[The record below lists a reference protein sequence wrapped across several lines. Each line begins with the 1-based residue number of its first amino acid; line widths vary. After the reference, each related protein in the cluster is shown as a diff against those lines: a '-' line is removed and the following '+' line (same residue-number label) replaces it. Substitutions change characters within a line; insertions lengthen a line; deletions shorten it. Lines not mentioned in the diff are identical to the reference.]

1 MSHRRRLLATLLALS
16 TAGTLAPPAQG
27 QQGAGGEGAEAQ
39 EPELGLAASEVLL
52 AEGMLAFAERRDGE
66 ARQVLAEAAA
76 ADPQNGTA
84 LHWLGLADLR
94 LGRSGEAVGALTA
107 ALAARRPPEAGKRR
121 VAADLAT
128 ARLAAAAESAP
139 GQPPGAAAAPPLG
152 AMPVFPGPAVP
163 PVLPG
168 PAAPPVFPGPAA
180 PPVLPGPAVPPF
192 LPEPAAPPVLY
203 SPAAAQPP
211 PPVPAS
217 LVTAPPF
224 SSGPLPATGLPPR
237 WEGRLSLEAAYD
249 SNPGLL
255 PADATFL
262 PLTGNRPSGA
272 ATDGAADVDLRL
284 EAHPLDDRGAWRLG
298 LGMIGNR
305 SAYRQAGDLDLGLAG
320 GFVQVGR
327 GQDPRGYLTGPLGF
341 LRVPSGDGRLG
352 LLLQA
357 AETWIWL
364 GGRDYLRVAAGGAGL
379 TLRGPRATATHLD
392 LSASQLRFAGDSPG
406 DLRRSGSEI
415 AAELSESLF
424 TGGGGYLRVVLGG
437 GERQAGR
444 AFAHRFWQ
452 VAADAAAPLGGGWTL
467 YLQGAR
473 RQERFGHPQ
482 SNLTQPAGPM
492 RDDRSWRGSAAL
504 VRMLGRHLAGTARA
518 GYVRRDSN
526 VLLPGRLPLF
536 AYRRTI
542 AGLGISWFF

>member
-16 TAGTLAPPAQG
+16 TAGTLAPPARG
-27 QQGAGGEGAEAQ
+27 LQGAGAEWATAQ
-39 EPELGLAASEVLL
+39 APERGMAASEVLL
-52 AEGMLAFAERRDGE
+52 AEGMLAFEERRDGE
-66 ARQVLAEAAA
+66 ARQLLAAAAA

-94 LGRSGEAVGALTA
+94 LGRSGEAVGALAA

-128 ARLAAAAESAP
+128 ARQAAAAASAP

-163 PVLPG
+163 PVP
-168 PAAPPVFPGPAA
+168 
-180 PPVLPGPAVPPF
+180 
-192 LPEPAAPPVLY
+192 PEPAAPPLL
-203 SPAAAQPP
+203 SPPAAAQPAAAP
-211 PPVPAS
+211 

-224 SSGPLPATGLPPR
+224 PGGPLPATGLPPR

-327 GQDPRGYLTGPLGF
+327 GQDPRGYLTGPLGV

-379 TLRGPRATATHLD
+379 TVRGPRATATHLD
-392 LSASQLRFAGDSPG
+392 LSASQLRFVGDSPG

-424 TGGGGYLRVVLGG
+424 TGGGGGYLRVVLGG

-452 VAADAAAPLGGGWTL
+452 VAADAAAPLAGGWTL
-467 YLQGAR
+467 YLQAAR
-473 RQERFGHPQ
+473 RQERFDHPQ
-482 SNLTQPAGPM
+482 SNLTQPAGPA

-542 AGLGISWFF
+542 AGLGVSWFF